1 MECVFLFI
9 KCISIFFYF
18 DNPYQVCLAVCISK
32 SFEHFCLACGCIFV
46 YVFKRILLWE
56 IVNAVK
62 ELIIFLYYLQDESTW
77 EDDAVDSL
85 QEVLSIFCHHY
96 LYYFPNLSN
105 FFLKTS
111 IYVIPTRLLS
121 LFFLVYHK

>member
-1 MECVFLFI
+1 MDVSL
-9 KCISIFFYF
+9 
-18 DNPYQVCLAVCISK
+18 
-32 SFEHFCLACGCIFV
+32 

-62 ELIIFLYYLQDESTW
+62 ELIIVLYYLQDESATW

-85 QEVLSIFCHHY
+85 QEVLSIVCHHY

-111 IYVIPTRLLS
+111 IYVIPTPL
-121 LFFLVYHK
+121 

>member
-1 MECVFLFI
+1 MDVSL
-9 KCISIFFYF
+9 
-18 DNPYQVCLAVCISK
+18 
-32 SFEHFCLACGCIFV
+32 

-62 ELIIFLYYLQDESTW
+62 ELVIVLYYLQDESATW

-85 QEVLSIFCHHY
+85 QEVLSIVCHHY

-111 IYVIPTRLLS
+111 IYVIPTPL
-121 LFFLVYHK
+121 